1 VTDIHELAGV
11 ERVGSPELLR
21 LALAVV
27 QPGFEGHTA
36 PDWLLRRLEGGLG
49 GVALFARNIDT
60 PEQVSALTAVVHATA
75 PQAIVAVDEEGGDVT
90 RIQHATGSSWP
101 GNLALGVVDDVD
113 LTRRVAAEIGA
124 ALDELGIDLDYAPD
138 ADVNVRASNPV
149 IGVRSFGADARL
161 VARHTA
167 AWVTGIQSAGVLAC
181 AKHFPGH
188 GDTGVDSHLDVPE
201 IQVDDP
207 WASPWLEPFR
217 AAVDAGSAAIMSAHV
232 RVPVL
237 DPRPATLAAP
247 VMTGLLRDHL
257 GYTGLALS
265 DGLEMGAIT
274 STLGLAEGAV
284 QALQAGIDA
293 LCIGGGLADA
303 ETVDAVVTGLVR
315 AVVAGRL
322 PEERLAEAAARVA
335 AAADLRQSLRRRR
348 ATPSG
353 ETRTAAG
360 LEAAQRALRIHEGSQ
375 RSGTRRASDSC
386 VPLVVELVAP
396 SNIAVGDDTPSGV
409 ATAARRRWPDLQL
422 VRLSAGDDPVG
433 ALAAAADGP
442 VWIVVRDA
450 HRHPW
455 MDGLVAALGQRRP
468 DCVVIDI
475 GWPGWTPP
483 AGLTHVVTHGAS
495 WASGEAVVRQL
506 AR

>member
-1 VTDIHELAGV
+1 MTDIRELAHV
-11 ERVGSPELLR
+11 ERAGSPELLR

-27 QPGFEGHTA
+27 QPGFVGRTA
-36 PDWLLRRLEGGLG
+36 PDWLLRRLDGGLG

-60 PEQVSALTAVVHATA
+60 PEQVSALTAQIHAAA
-75 PQAIVAVDEEGGDVT
+75 PGAIVAVDEEGGDVT

-138 ADVNVRASNPV
+138 ADVNVQASNPV

-167 AWVTGIQSAGVLAC
+167 AWVAGLQSAGVLAC

-201 IQVDDP
+201 IHVDDP
-207 WASPWLEPFR
+207 WSTPWLEPFR
-217 AAVDAGSAAIMSAHV
+217 AAVAAGSAAIMSAHV
-232 RVPVL
+232 RVPAL

-284 QALQAGIDA
+284 QALQAGVDA

-303 ETVDAVVTGLVR
+303 DTVDAVVAGLVH

-322 PEERLAEAAARVA
+322 DEQRLAEAASRVA
-335 AAADLRQSLRRRR
+335 AAADLRQHLRRARSER
-348 ATPSG
+348 LGHHP
-353 ETRTAAG
+353 TAAG
-360 LEAAQRALRIHEGSQ
+360 LEAAQRALHVQAGAGAGAGPRATS
-375 RSGTRRASDSC
+375 TRP
-386 VPLVVELVAP
+386 PLVVELVAP
-396 SNIAVGDDTPSGV
+396 SNIAVGDDTPTGV
-409 ATAARRRWPDLQL
+409 ATAVSRRWPGLRPE
-422 VRLSAGDDPVG
+422 RLGAGDDPTA
-433 ALAAAADGP
+433 ALALAGDRP
-442 VWIVVRDA
+442 VWVVVRDA

-455 MDGLVAALGQRRP
+455 MDTLVEELGALRP
-468 DCVVIDI
+468 DAVVIDT

-483 AGLTHVVTHGAS
+483 AGLTHLVTHGAS
-495 WASGEAVVRQL
+495 WASGEAVVREL
-506 AR
+506 VD